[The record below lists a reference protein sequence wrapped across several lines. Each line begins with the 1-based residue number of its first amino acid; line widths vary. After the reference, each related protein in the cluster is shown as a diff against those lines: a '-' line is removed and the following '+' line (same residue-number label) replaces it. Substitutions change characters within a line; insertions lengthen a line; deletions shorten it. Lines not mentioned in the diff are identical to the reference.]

1 MLKKPL
7 ILTVFLL
14 LAAFSYA
21 APDEARAFQGA
32 GCMGDCKDCHTL
44 SNEEAVK
51 LLKTEKFSAK
61 INDIKI
67 SPVKGL
73 WQVELTQNDKPVIIY
88 VDFSKKY
95 LVQAQFT
102 KLDELG
108 EPAPLKKVDVKKIP
122 LDGALVY
129 GSAKA
134 EKKIIVFSDPDCPYC
149 KKLHEDIKGI
159 VSKRKDIAFYIKLFP
174 LQMHPEAY
182 AKSKTVICKKSTKL
196 LDDAMAG
203 KTLPKPDC
211 KAEEVDNNLKL
222 GEELG
227 IRGTPAIIFPD
238 GRLLPGYLP
247 PDALLELLEKKE

>member
-1 MLKKPL
+1 MFKKTLML
-7 ILTVFLL
+7 IVFVS
-14 LAAFSYA
+14 LAVFSCA
-21 APDEARAFQGA
+21 APDWASAFQGA
-32 GCMGDCKDCHTL
+32 GCMGDCRDCHTL
-44 SNEEAVK
+44 TNEDAGK
-51 LLKTEKFSAK
+51 LLKADKFNAR

-73 WQVELTQNDKPVIIY
+73 WQVELTQNDKPVIVY

-102 KLDELG
+102 KLEELG
-108 EPAPLKKVDVKKIP
+108 EPAPLKKVDVTKIP

-134 EKKIIVFSDPDCPYC
+134 EKKVIVFSDPDCPYC
-149 KKLHEDIKGI
+149 KKLHDDIKGI

-203 KTLPKPDC
+203 KPLPKPDC

-247 PDALLELLEKKE
+247 PDALIELMEKKE